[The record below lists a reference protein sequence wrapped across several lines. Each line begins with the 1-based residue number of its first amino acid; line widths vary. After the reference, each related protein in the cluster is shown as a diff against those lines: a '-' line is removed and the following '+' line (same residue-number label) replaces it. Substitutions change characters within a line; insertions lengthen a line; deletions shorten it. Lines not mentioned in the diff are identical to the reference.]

1 MSKRVGTVVALLL
14 IAVLLAACGGGGGSQ
29 QQSSNSSSSS
39 SSSSSSAQR
48 IEVVGTEFAY
58 NPSTLTVKRGQTVE
72 IVFKN
77 EGSVAHDLLID
88 EFNVKTAAIAAG
100 QSTTVRFT
108 PNQAGQFKIYCAEP
122 GHEAAGMVATLVV
135 E

>member
-1 MSKRVGTVVALLL
+1 MGKRISALVALLL
-14 IAVLLAACGGGGGSQ
+14 IAALVAACGGGGGSQ

-39 SSSSSSAQR
+39 SSSGSARR

-58 NPSTLTVKRGQTVE
+58 NPSTITVKQGETVE

-77 EGSVAHDLLID
+77 EGTVPHDLLID
-88 EFNVKTAAIAAG
+88 EFSVKTAAIAAG
-100 QSTTVRFT
+100 TSTTVRFT
-108 PNQAGQFKIYCAEP
+108 PNRAGQFKIYCAEP